1 MKNVI
6 FTYITAVIYLFC
18 SLPCSSQSENTQATD
33 SEKNIIGTW
42 QKCSIVKDQAG
53 NEQVDIEP
61 YIKTIY
67 ADGTYR
73 EISIRSE
80 YTNRSINKA
89 GEWEIIN
96 DSTYSE
102 KAAGKT
108 STYKYSY
115 YDAGKNIMISEFSAP
130 ETSKKEPSYW
140 LRFKELQGVQK
151 SIMEQP
157 EENTAIVSPII
168 GTWQW
173 QAVVTDKNGEERLK
187 SHPVIKTINADGTY
201 STMIYYSNTT
211 NGAISQVGKWEII
224 NDSTYHEKID
234 KHINDKL
241 DSSVSIINYSFTDED
256 KEVMRIEYTN
266 SKLTNK
272 ASEVWQKFE
281 PMKES
286 TFKLK

>member
-1 MKNVI
+1 MKHI
-6 FTYITAVIYLFC
+6 FFTYITAVIYLFC

-33 SEKNIIGTW
+33 VEKTIIGTW
-42 QKCSIVKDQAG
+42 QKCSIEKDQAG

-80 YTNRSINKA
+80 YTNRAINKA
-89 GEWEIIN
+89 GEWEIID

-108 STYKYSY
+108 STYKYCY
-115 YDAGKNIMISEFSAP
+115 YDAGRNIMISELSGP
-130 ETSKKEPSYW
+130 ETSKKAPSYW
-140 LRFKELQGVQK
+140 LRFKELQGAQT
-151 SIMEQP
+151 STMQQP
-157 EENTAIVSPII
+157 EENTANVSPII

-173 QAVVTDKNGEERLK
+173 QAVVTDKNGEEKLK

-211 NGAISQVGKWEII
+211 NGAIGQVGKWEII
-224 NDSTYHEKID
+224 NDSIYHEKID

-241 DSSVSIINYSFTDED
+241 DGSTSIINYSFTDED

-272 ASEVWQKFE
+272 ATEVWQKFE
-281 PMKES
+281 PLKEG